1 MKDVIINSDGE
12 NIFPDELEIF
22 FKKIAHVQNVCVL
35 GVDQKGSKN
44 QKVVCAVE
52 IDNSIS
58 EEEIE
63 AMKKEMK
70 EVGQNLPKGTKITDF
85 YFCRNKL
92 PVANNMKVKRFVVKK
107 GIESRSKD
115 YISFDFKKE
124 VKEDRN
130 FSPEVVKNVL
140 EPMRRIFSK
149 ILILPEFKI
158 EDDAHWVND
167 LGGDS
172 MSYVELITTVQEQ
185 FDVVIPEELYGQLTC
200 INDFVEE
207 VAKLKSKK

>member
-158 EDDAHWVND
+158 EDDAHWVD
-167 LGGDS
+167 VLGGDS
-172 MSYVELITTVQEQ
+172 MSYVELITTIQDRFGVT
-185 FDVVIPEELYGQLTC
+185 IPEESYGKLTC
-200 INDFVEE
+200 VNDFVEE
-207 VAKLKSKK
+207 IVSLQSKK